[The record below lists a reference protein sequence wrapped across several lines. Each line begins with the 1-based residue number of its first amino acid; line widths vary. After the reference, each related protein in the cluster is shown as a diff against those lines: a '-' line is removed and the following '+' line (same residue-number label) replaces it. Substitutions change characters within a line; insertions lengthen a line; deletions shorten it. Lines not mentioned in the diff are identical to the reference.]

1 MGISTEV
8 KVGFV
13 FFLGL
18 GLLVVLT
25 IMVGQGELTLRKEG
39 YYIDVLFVD
48 AGGLQKNDTV
58 ELAGMEVGK
67 VDSLRIEEDRIRVRL
82 RIDNGVKIRTDARI
96 VIMEKSLLGGRV
108 VSISMGKGPEIVPPG
123 ATLTGKKLH
132 GATELIAEMS
142 DIGETFEETL
152 VELEEAIPKLTSPLE
167 TMDRV
172 AKRIEKGEGTL
183 GKLLTE
189 EELYEKLISTV
200 ETMDKVAKRI
210 EKGEGTLGKL
220 LTEEKLYEEMSETI
234 ESARVAADGVAKF
247 TTRIEQVKTYVG
259 IDSAYNENTSQILTK
274 VYLRIEPRPHKLYL
288 VGATALTGPGSEWD
302 EKDEADLQLDLQL
315 GRRFF
320 DNKLTG
326 RIGLFETRV
335 GAGIDYALNNRISL
349 SIEGRDVWTREKD
362 ENIDPF
368 LLRSR
373 FQCRIWRG
381 FYLHAG
387 ADNILDETA
396 FNFGLRLEY
405 SDEDIK
411 YMLSTLSIGR

>member
-1 MGISTEV
+1 
-8 KVGFV
+8 
-13 FFLGL
+13 
-18 GLLVVLT
+18 
-25 IMVGQGELTLRKEG
+25 
-39 YYIDVLFVD
+39 
-48 AGGLQKNDTV
+48 
-58 ELAGMEVGK
+58 
-67 VDSLRIEEDRIRVRL
+67 
-82 RIDNGVKIRTDARI
+82 
-96 VIMEKSLLGGRV
+96 
-108 VSISMGKGPEIVPPG
+108 
-123 ATLTGKKLH
+123 
-132 GATELIAEMS
+132 
-142 DIGETFEETL
+142 
-152 VELEEAIPKLTSPLE
+152 
-167 TMDRV
+167 
-172 AKRIEKGEGTL
+172 
-183 GKLLTE
+183 
-189 EELYEKLISTV
+189 
-200 ETMDKVAKRI
+200 MDKVAKRI

-234 ESARVAADGVAKF
+234 ESARVAADGVAEF

-259 IDSAYNENTSQILTK
+259 IDSAYNENTSQTLTK

-335 GAGIDYALNNRISL
+335 GAGIDYALNDRISL

>member
-1 MGISTEV
+1 MAISTEV

-25 IMVGQGELTLRKEG
+25 IMVGQGELTLKKEG
-39 YYIDVLFVD
+39 YCFDVLFVD
-48 AGGLQKNDTV
+48 AGGLRKNDTV

-108 VSISMGKGPEIVPPG
+108 VSISMGKDPEIVPPG
-123 ATLTGKKLH
+123 ATLIGEKLPT
-132 GATELIAEMS
+132 ATELISTAS

-152 VELEEAIPKLTSPLE
+152 VKLEEVIPKLTSPLE

-172 AKRIEKGEGTL
+172 AKKIEKGEGTL
-183 GKLLTE
+183 GKLFTE
-189 EELYEKLISTV
+189 EELYEKLTSTV

-234 ESARVAADGVAKF
+234 ESARVAADGVAEF

-259 IDSAYNENTSQILTK
+259 IDCAYNENTSQTLTK

-335 GAGIDYALNNRISL
+335 GAGIDYALNDRISL